1 MCKSLTLLSTLSTA
15 SAAVVC
21 FSLLMIPRGAQAQ
34 TAPAKAV
41 AKGPRMTDGKP
52 NLNGV
57 WQAITTANW
66 DIQDHSA
73 APGPMWQLGA
83 IGAIPAGQGIVEGN
97 EIPYTPAGLA
107 KKKQNKASWPAEDP
121 EAKCYMPGIPR
132 ATYMPFPF
140 QIIQSNKDILMAYEY
155 ASSNRL
161 INMGKP
167 VEAGS
172 DTWMGTSNGH
182 WEGDTL
188 VVDVTGLN
196 GLAWFDRAGN
206 WGSDKLHVVERY
218 NRTSNDVM
226 NYEATIEDPSV
237 FTKPWK
243 INLPLYKRAEKN
255 AQILEFKCVE
265 FAEELLYGKYKKQP
279 ATK

>member
-15 SAAVVC
+15 AAAFVC